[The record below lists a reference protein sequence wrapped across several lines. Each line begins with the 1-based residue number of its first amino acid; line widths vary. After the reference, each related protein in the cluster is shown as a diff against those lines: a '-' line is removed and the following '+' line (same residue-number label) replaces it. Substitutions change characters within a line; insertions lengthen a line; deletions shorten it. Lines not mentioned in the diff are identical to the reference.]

1 MQTTGD
7 IHRGESVLDEREL
20 EALALAADPDQ
31 PLAPDARPWS
41 GAGDRDGD
49 GDEQADLLPHWYMPP
64 AVAPVRGAR
73 RLVGL
78 AVVGA
83 ILGIN
88 AFGFCITYG
97 VLEVA

>member
-1 MQTTGD
+1 MPTIGD
-7 IHRGESVLDEREL
+7 IHGQGSELDEHEL
-20 EALALAADPDQ
+20 AELALAADPDQ
-31 PLAPDARPWS
+31 PLAADAQPWP
-41 GAGDRDGD
+41 GAGVDADGT
-49 GDEQADLLPHWYMPP
+49 ALLPDWYMPP